1 MWTKRLRFSTKL
13 TAAQGTTTKQMNKTY
28 QLKKQKTHCWPT
40 SFNFQSWNRYTN
52 HCNCFA
58 LFILCKKL

>member
-40 SFNFQSWNRYTN
+40 SFNFQS
-52 HCNCFA
+52 
-58 LFILCKKL
+58 